1 MIIMRYGA
9 PGDGTAAQAFP
20 ATVAEGVLEYE
31 TTIEDTV
38 ITLNESGVYLLF
50 AVCTTKATDAYASL
64 RTAQI
69 TAQTGAAFG
78 TAAADVRNIL
88 SNGTQRV
95 TVTSNADG
103 TLTIKP
109 TAVTYR
115 VKFSLVR
122 VA

>member
-1 MIIMRYGA
+1 MLIMRYGGNGS
-9 PGDGTAAQAFP
+9 GDSPQAFP
-20 ATVAEGVLEYE
+20 ATAAEGVLEYE

-50 AVCTTKATDAYASL
+50 TVCTTKATDAYASL

-69 TAQTGAAFG
+69 TAQTGAVFG

-95 TVTSNADG
+95 TVTANADG
-103 TLTIKP
+103 TLTLKP
-109 TAVTYR
+109 TAVAYR